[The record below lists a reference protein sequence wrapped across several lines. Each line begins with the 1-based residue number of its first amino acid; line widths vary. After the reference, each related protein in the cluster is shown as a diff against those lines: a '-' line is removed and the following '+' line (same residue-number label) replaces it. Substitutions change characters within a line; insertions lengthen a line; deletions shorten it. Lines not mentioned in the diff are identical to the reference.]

1 MGYTALYRKWRP
13 STFDEV
19 RGQDHIVT
27 TLKNQIASGR
37 IGHAYLFCGTR
48 GTGKTSIA
56 KIFARAVNCEQ
67 PHNGNPCGECA
78 ACRAIATGASMN
90 VVEIDA
96 ASNNGVDNIRQIRD
110 EVEYSP
116 ADGRFRVYIIDEV
129 HMLSTGAFNALLK
142 TLEEPPSYVIFILAT
157 TEAHKIPITVLSR
170 CQRYDFRRID
180 GETITGRLRQMA
192 DAEGIDVEDQAL
204 RYVAKKGDGSLR
216 DSISLFDQCVAFYY
230 GEKLTFERV
239 LDVLGAVDNE
249 VYSQFLR
256 LLHQKNVGQCLRQV
270 EELILQGRDLS
281 QFVSDFVWYLRSL
294 LLAQTGETNGDL
306 LDMSAEDQGR
316 LREDAAL
323 LSEETA
329 MRWIRVLSET
339 MNQMRYSTAKRVL
352 LEITLIKLTRPAM
365 ENNMDSV
372 MQRLEDLERGGVS
385 SADKQSYA
393 DDSYDM
399 DGYGDDYETADSYGA
414 GRRMPA
420 KPIPSLNTIDSNALL
435 AALTPELLAQALV
448 AAGMMP
454 AAGVGG
460 VQSGA
465 GVGGSLFGAGQ
476 TGGAPATRE
485 PQTVVLPPA
494 QLNELR
500 LLQKDWKE
508 IISAVGA
515 TAKTTLA
522 NVKLEPMDEGH
533 MMLVFF
539 DQQAHFMGSRPS
551 ILQSV
556 ENYIATAY
564 QIQVHLQ
571 AKLVAQNEYTRKR
584 YVTEEELKQKFNV
597 DIIME

>member
-116 ADGRFRVYIIDEV
+116 ADGKYRVYIIDEV

-256 LLHQKNVGQCLRQV
+256 LLHERNVGQCLRRV

-294 LLAQTGETNGDL
+294 LLAQTGDAGGDL
-306 LDMSAEDQGR
+306 LDMSQEDQAR
-316 LREDAAL
+316 LREDAAMI
-323 LSEETA
+323 SEETA

-372 MQRLEDLERGGVS
+372 MQRLEDLERSGAGAS
-385 SADKQSYA
+385 DNHALETNSYE
-393 DDSYDM
+393 M
-399 DGYGDDYETADSYGA
+399 NGYGDDYETADSYGA
-414 GRRMPA
+414 GRNSSVRQTV
-420 KPIPSLNTIDSNALL
+420 SQGSIDPNALL
-435 AALTPELLAQALV
+435 AALTPELLAQALA
-448 AAGMMP
+448 AAGMTVT
-454 AAGVGG
+454 AG
-460 VQSGA
+460 GA
-465 GVGGSLFGAGQ
+465 GSAQGGAGLGVSQ
-476 TGGAPATRE
+476 AGGGAPATRE

-522 NVKLEPMDEGH
+522 GVKLEPMDEGQ

>member
-56 KIFARAVNCEQ
+56 KIFARAVNCEH

-78 ACRAIATGASMN
+78 ACRAIAAGSSMN

-116 ADGRFRVYIIDEV
+116 ADGKFRVYIIDEV

-249 VYSQFLR
+249 VYSRFLR
-256 LLHQKNVGQCLRQV
+256 LLHDKNVGQCLRQV
-270 EELILQGRDLS
+270 EELILQGRDLG

-294 LLAQTGETNGDL
+294 LLAQTGDANGDL
-306 LDMSAEDQGR
+306 LDMSGEDQAR
-316 LREDAAL
+316 LREDAAMI
-323 LSEETA
+323 SEETA

-365 ENNMDSV
+365 EDNMDSV
-372 MQRLEDLERGGVS
+372 MQRLEDLERGGVNGGTES
-385 SADKQSYA
+385 V
-393 DDSYDM
+393 YDEYS
-399 DGYGDDYETADSYGA
+399 DEEYETADSYGA
-414 GRRMPA
+414 GRRSA
-420 KPIPSLNTIDSNALL
+420 VKPTASRNAIDPNAILE
-435 AALTPELLAQALV
+435 ALTPELLAQALA
-448 AAGMMP
+448 AAGMIP
-454 AAGVGG
+454 ATVGADGTQNGVGF
-460 VQSGA
+460 
-465 GVGGSLFGAGQ
+465 GGSPFGASQ
-476 TGGAPATRE
+476 TGSAPATRE

-522 NVKLEPMDEGH
+522 NVKLEPMDEGQ
-533 MMLVFF
+533 MMLVFH
-539 DQQAHFMGSRPS
+539 DQQDHFMGSRPS
-551 ILQSV
+551 MLQNV

>member
-56 KIFARAVNCEQ
+56 KIFARAVNCENPQ
-67 PHNGNPCGECA
+67 DGNPCGECA
-78 ACRAIATGASMN
+78 ACRAIASGASMN

-116 ADGRFRVYIIDEV
+116 ADGKYRVYIIDEV

-192 DAEGIDVEDQAL
+192 DAEGIDAEDQAL

-249 VYSQFLR
+249 VYSRFLR
-256 LLHQKNVGQCLRQV
+256 LLHEKNVGACLRQV

-294 LLAQTGETNGDL
+294 LLAQTGEANGDL
-306 LDMSAEDQGR
+306 LDMSGEDQVR
-316 LREDAAL
+316 LREDASR

-339 MNQMRYSTAKRVL
+339 MNQMRYSTSKRVL

-365 ENNMDSV
+365 EDNMDSV
-372 MQRLEDLERGGVS
+372 MQRLEDLECGSRDTVMPQYGESVE
-385 SADKQSYA
+385 
-393 DDSYDM
+393 
-399 DGYGDDYETADSYGA
+399 DGYETADSYAVGMRSA
-414 GRRMPA
+414 G
-420 KPIPSLNTIDSNALL
+420 KPPVSQGQIDPHALL
-435 AALTPELLAQALV
+435 AALTPELLAQALA
-448 AAGMMP
+448 AAGMVP
-454 AAGVGG
+454 SAGNVGG
-460 VQSGA
+460 AQESIGS
-465 GVGGSLFGAGQ
+465 GGSPFGTGQ
-476 TGGAPATRE
+476 SANMAPATRE

-522 NVKLEPMDEGH
+522 GVQLEPMEEGQL
-533 MMLVFF
+533 MLIFH

-564 QIQVHLQ
+564 QIQVHIQ

>member
-56 KIFARAVNCEQ
+56 KIFARAVNCEHPQ
-67 PHNGNPCGECA
+67 NGNPCGECA

-116 ADGRFRVYIIDEV
+116 ADGKFRVYIIDEV

-180 GETITGRLRQMA
+180 GDTIAGRLRQMA

-249 VYSQFLR
+249 VYSNFLR
-256 LLHQKNVGQCLRQV
+256 LLHQGDVGQCLRQV
-270 EELILQGRDLS
+270 EELILQGRDLG
-281 QFVSDFVWYLRSL
+281 QFVADFVWYLRSL
-294 LLAQTGETNGDL
+294 LLAQTGEANGDL
-306 LDMSAEDQGR
+306 LDMSREDQDR
-316 LREDAAL
+316 LREDAAVI
-323 LSEETA
+323 SEETA

-339 MNQMRYSTAKRVL
+339 MNQMRYSTSKRVL

-372 MQRLEDLERGGVS
+372 VQRLEALEDGSSSGG
-385 SADKQSYA
+385 AKHPT
-393 DDSYDM
+393 
-399 DGYGDDYETADSYGA
+399 GDVDE
-414 GRRMPA
+414 R
-420 KPIPSLNTIDSNALL
+420 ALL
-435 AALTPELLAQALV
+435 AALTPELLAKALA

-454 AAGVGG
+454 VAGAVGG
-460 VQSGA
+460 NA
-465 GVGGSLFGAGQ
+465 GFGASSFGEGPM
-476 TGGAPATRE
+476 TSAAPATRE

-500 LLQKDWKE
+500 LLQKDWRE
-508 IISAVGA
+508 IIGAVGA

-522 NVKLEPMDEGH
+522 GVKLEPMDEGQL
-533 MMLVFF
+533 MLIFH
-539 DQQAHFMGSRPS
+539 DQQDHFMGSRPS

-556 ENYIATAY
+556 EDYIAAAY
-564 QIQVHLQ
+564 QIQVHIQ

>member
-56 KIFARAVNCEQ
+56 KIFAKAVNCEDPQ
-67 PHNGNPCGECA
+67 NGNPCGQCA
-78 ACRAIATGASMN
+78 ACRAIATAASMN

-116 ADGRFRVYIIDEV
+116 ADGKYRVYIIDEV

-180 GETITGRLRQMA
+180 GDTIAGRLRQMA

-216 DSISLFDQCVAFYY
+216 DSISRFDQCVAFYY

-249 VYSQFLR
+249 VYSHFLR
-256 LLHQKNVGQCLRQV
+256 LLHEKNVGQCLRQV

-294 LLAQTGETNGDL
+294 LLVQTGDAGGDL
-306 LDMSAEDQGR
+306 LDMSQEDQAR

-323 LSEETA
+323 VSEETA

-339 MNQMRYSTAKRVL
+339 MNQMRYSTSKRVL
-352 LEITLIKLTRPAM
+352 LEITLIKLSRPAM
-365 ENNMDSV
+365 ETNMDSV
-372 MQRLEDLERGGVS
+372 MQRLEDLEEGGHAS
-385 SADKQSYA
+385 GASA
-393 DDSYDM
+393 
-399 DGYGDDYETADSYGA
+399 GRETAARGSVD
-414 GRRMPA
+414 PQ
-420 KPIPSLNTIDSNALL
+420 ALL
-435 AALTPELLAQALV
+435 AALTPDLLAQALA

-454 AAGVGG
+454 ASGGVG
-460 VQSGA
+460 SAGA
-465 GVGGSLFGAGQ
+465 AGGAAFGAGGQ
-476 TGGAPATRE
+476 GVAPVSRE
-485 PQTVVLPPA
+485 PQTVVLPQA
-494 QLNELR
+494 QIQELR
-500 LLQKDWKE
+500 MLQKDWRE
-508 IISAVGA
+508 IISAVGGS
-515 TAKTTLA
+515 AKTTLA
-522 NVKLEPMDEGH
+522 NVQLEPQGEGQL
-533 MMLVFF
+533 MLVFH
-539 DQQAHFMGSRPS
+539 DPQAHFMGSRPS
-551 ILQSV
+551 ILRGI
-556 ENYIATAY
+556 EEYIATAY
-564 QIQVHLQ
+564 QMQVTIQ

-584 YVTEEELKQKFNV
+584 YVTEEELKQKFHV

>member
-56 KIFARAVNCEQ
+56 KIFARAVNCEH

-116 ADGRFRVYIIDEV
+116 ADGKFRVYIIDEV

-180 GETITGRLRQMA
+180 GETIAGRLRQMA

-249 VYSQFLR
+249 VYSRFLR
-256 LLHQKNVGQCLRQV
+256 LLHDKNVGQCLRQV
-270 EELILQGRDLS
+270 EELILQGRDLG

-306 LDMSAEDQGR
+306 LDMSGEDQAR
-316 LREDAAL
+316 LREDAAMI
-323 LSEETA
+323 SEETA

-365 ENNMDSV
+365 EDNMDSV
-372 MQRLEDLERGGVS
+372 MQRLEDLERGGAG
-385 SADKQSYA
+385 SATALGLA
-393 DDSYDM
+393 DSGYEM
-399 DGYGDDYETADSYGA
+399 DGYGEGYETADSYGA
-414 GRRMPA
+414 GRRTAA
-420 KPIPSLNTIDSNALL
+420 KPISSHAAMDPNALL
-435 AALTPELLAQALV
+435 AALTPELLAQALA

-454 AAGVGG
+454 ATGG
-460 VQSGA
+460 AQSGT
-465 GVGGSLFGAGQ
+465 GQMGSS
-476 TGGAPATRE
+476 APATRE

-522 NVKLEPMDEGH
+522 NVKLEPMDEGQL
-533 MMLVFF
+533 MLIFH
-539 DQQAHFMGSRPS
+539 DQQDHFMGSRPS
-551 ILQSV
+551 MLQNV

>member
-1 MGYTALYRKWRP
+1 MRKEVETMGYTALYRKWRP

-56 KIFARAVNCEQ
+56 KIFARAVNCENPQ
-67 PHNGNPCGECA
+67 NGNPCGECA

-116 ADGRFRVYIIDEV
+116 ADGKYRVYIIDEV

-180 GETITGRLRQMA
+180 GDTIAGRLRQMA

-249 VYSQFLR
+249 VYSRFLR
-256 LLHQKNVGQCLRQV
+256 LLHEKNVGQCLRQV
-270 EELILQGRDLS
+270 EEWILQGRDLS

-294 LLAQTGETNGDL
+294 LLVQTGDAGGDL
-306 LDMSAEDQGR
+306 LDMSQEDQVR
-316 LREDAAL
+316 LKEDAAMV
-323 LSEETA
+323 SEETA

-339 MNQMRYSTAKRVL
+339 MNQMRYSTGKRVL

-365 ENNMDSV
+365 ETNMDSV
-372 MQRLEDLERGGVS
+372 MQRLEDLEEDGCAGGS
-385 SADKQSYA
+385 SA
-393 DDSYDM
+393 
-399 DGYGDDYETADSYGA
+399 GGETVSRGA
-414 GRRMPA
+414 VDPQ
-420 KPIPSLNTIDSNALL
+420 ALL
-435 AALTPELLAQALV
+435 AALTPELLAQALA
-448 AAGMMP
+448 AAGMTP
-454 AAGVGG
+454 ASGSAGSAGVAGG
-460 VQSGA
+460 AS
-465 GVGGSLFGAGQ
+465 FGAG
-476 TGGAPATRE
+476 GPDAAPVSRE
-485 PQTVVLPPA
+485 PQTVVLPQA
-494 QLNELR
+494 QIQELR
-500 LLQKDWKE
+500 MLQKDWRE
-508 IISAVGA
+508 IISAVGGS
-515 TAKTTLA
+515 AKTTLA
-522 NVKLEPMDEGH
+522 NVQLEPQGEGQL
-533 MMLVFF
+533 MLVFH
-539 DQQAHFMGSRPS
+539 DPQAHFMGSRPS
-551 ILQSV
+551 ILRGI
-556 ENYIATAY
+556 EEYIATAY
-564 QIQVHLQ
+564 QMQVTIQ

-584 YVTEEELKQKFNV
+584 YVTEEELKQKFHV

>member
-13 STFDEV
+13 ATFDEV

-27 TLKNQIASGR
+27 TLKNQIAGGR

-56 KIFARAVNCEQ
+56 KIFARAVNCEH
-67 PHNGNPCGECA
+67 PEHGNPCGECA
-78 ACRAIATGASMN
+78 ACRAIASGASMN

-96 ASNNGVDNIRQIRD
+96 ASNNGVDNIRQIRE
-110 EVEYSP
+110 EVEYPP
-116 ADGRFRVYIIDEV
+116 ADGKYRVYIIDEV

-249 VYSQFLR
+249 VYSRFLR
-256 LLHQKNVGQCLRQV
+256 LLHDRQVGQCLRSV
-270 EELILQGRDLS
+270 EEMILQGRDLS
-281 QFVSDFVWYLRSL
+281 QFVSDFVWYLRCV
-294 LLAQTGETNGDL
+294 LLAQAGETGGDM
-306 LDMSAEDQGR
+306 LDMSEEDRGR
-316 LREDAAL
+316 LLEDASI
-323 LSEETA
+323 LSEEAA
-329 MRWIRVLSET
+329 MRYVRVLSET

-365 ENNMDSV
+365 ENNMDSM
-372 MQRLEDLERGGVS
+372 MQRVSDLEQRVDGGSAENVS
-385 SADKQSYA
+385 TEYN
-393 DDSYDM
+393 M
-399 DGYGDDYETADSYGA
+399 TPERLTA
-414 GRRMPA
+414 
-420 KPIPSLNTIDSNALL
+420 L
-435 AALTPELLAQALV
+435 LTPELLAQALA
-448 AAGMMP
+448 AAGL
-454 AAGVGG
+454 ASGNVGG
-460 VQSGA
+460 GDFAGSQSGSSPF
-465 GVGGSLFGAGQ
+465 GSNA
-476 TGGAPATRE
+476 APMSRE
-485 PQTVVLPPA
+485 PKTVVLPPA

-500 LLQKDWKE
+500 LLQKDWRE

-515 TAKTTLA
+515 TAKTTLSS
-522 NVKLEPMDEGH
+522 VKLEPQEEGQLLLIFH
-533 MMLVFF
+533 
-539 DQQAHFMGSRPS
+539 DQRAYDMGSRLS
-551 ILQSV
+551 TLQSV

-564 QIQVHLQ
+564 QIQVHIQ
-571 AKLVAQNEYTRKR
+571 AKLVAQNEYIQKR
-584 YVTEEELKQKFNV
+584 YVTEAELKQKFNV

>member
-56 KIFARAVNCEQ
+56 KIFARAVNCEH

-78 ACRAIATGASMN
+78 ACRAIASGASMN

-180 GETITGRLRQMA
+180 GDTITGRLREMA

-249 VYSQFLR
+249 VYSRFLR
-256 LLHQKNVGQCLRQV
+256 LLHQREVGSCLRQV

-294 LLAQTGETNGDL
+294 LLAQTGDAGDDL
-306 LDMSAEDQGR
+306 LDMSREDQAR

-365 ENNMDSV
+365 EENMDSV
-372 MQRLEDLERGGVS
+372 MQRLEDLERGGS
-385 SADKQSYA
+385 
-393 DDSYDM
+393 
-399 DGYGDDYETADSYGA
+399 GGGNGA
-414 GRRMPA
+414 ISDP
-420 KPIPSLNTIDSNALL
+420 NALL
-435 AALTPELLAQALV
+435 AALTPELLARALA

-454 AAGVGG
+454 AAGGAGMAGG
-460 VQSGA
+460 VLGSVGSDGSPFGTNASG
-465 GVGGSLFGAGQ
+465 GG
-476 TGGAPATRE
+476 PATRE
-485 PQTVVLPPA
+485 PQTVVLPQA
-494 QLNELR
+494 QINELR
-500 LLQKDWKE
+500 LLQKDWRE
-508 IISAVGA
+508 IIGAVGA

-522 NVKLEPMDEGH
+522 NVKLEPQGEGQL
-533 MMLVFF
+533 MLVFH
-539 DQQAHFMGSRPS
+539 DQQSYFMGSRAS
-551 ILQSV
+551 TLQSV

-564 QIQVHLQ
+564 QIQVHIQ
-571 AKLVAQNEYTRKR
+571 AKLVAQSEYTRKR

>member
-1 MGYTALYRKWRP
+1 MLTMGYTALYRKWRP

-56 KIFARAVNCEQ
+56 KIFARAVNCEH

-116 ADGRFRVYIIDEV
+116 ADGKFRVYIIDEV

-249 VYSQFLR
+249 VYSRFLR
-256 LLHQKNVGQCLRQV
+256 LLHDKNVGQCLRQV
-270 EELILQGRDLS
+270 EELILQGRDLG

-306 LDMSAEDQGR
+306 LDMSGEDQAR
-316 LREDAAL
+316 LREDAAMI
-323 LSEETA
+323 SEETA

-365 ENNMDSV
+365 EDNMDSV
-372 MQRLEDLERGGVS
+372 MQRLEDLERGGAG
-385 SADKQSYA
+385 SATALGLA
-393 DDSYDM
+393 DSGYEM
-399 DGYGDDYETADSYGA
+399 DGYGEDYETADSYGV
-414 GRRMPA
+414 GRRTAA
-420 KPIPSLNTIDSNALL
+420 KPISSHAAMDPNALL
-435 AALTPELLAQALV
+435 AALTPELLAQALA

-454 AAGVGG
+454 ATGSA
-460 VQSGA
+460 QSGA
-465 GVGGSLFGAGQ
+465 GQMGSS
-476 TGGAPATRE
+476 APATRE

-522 NVKLEPMDEGH
+522 NVKLEPMDEGQL
-533 MMLVFF
+533 MLIFH
-539 DQQAHFMGSRPS
+539 DQQDHFMGSRPS
-551 ILQSV
+551 MLQNV